1 MPTQYPQEVALRDGR
16 RLLLRPFT
24 ANDTQALWEF
34 FERLPSSVRRFAWD
48 RIDERATVEQ
58 WAANLDYDR
67 VFPLLAFD
75 GSKVV
80 ADATL
85 HYRDS
90 GPLRLVGRIKW
101 VVDPEWRNVGLSTAL
116 LSRFI
121 TIARESGLH
130 HLSTLLI
137 SDLEAKSIQVL
148 KNLGFEA
155 TTLPGYGVDPD
166 GGAHDMTFM
175 ILPLSK

>member
-1 MPTQYPQEVALRDGR
+1 MPTRYPQEVALRDGR
-16 RLLLRPFT
+16 RLLVRPFT

-34 FERLPSSVRRFAWD
+34 FERLPAAVRRFAWD
-48 RIDERATVEQ
+48 PIDDRATVEG
-58 WAANLDYDR
+58 WAAKLDYDR

-75 GSKVV
+75 GGNVV

-85 HYRDS
+85 HYHQN

-101 VVDPEWRNVGLSTAL
+101 LVDPDWRNVGLSTAL
-116 LSRFI
+116 VSGFI

-137 SDLEAKSIQVL
+137 SDIEANAIEVL

-155 TTLPGYGVDPD
+155 RELPGYGVDPD

-175 ILPLSK
+175 FLPLS

>member
-1 MPTQYPQEVALRDGR
+1 MPTRYPQEVALRDGR

-24 ANDTQALWEF
+24 ANDTGELWDF
-34 FERLPSSVRRFAWD
+34 FQRLPVDVRRFAWD
-48 RIDERATVEQ
+48 RIDDRATVER
-58 WAANLDYDR
+58 WGENVDYDK

-75 GSKVV
+75 GKRIV

-85 HYRDS
+85 HYRKN

-101 VVDPEWRNVGLSTAL
+101 LVDPEWRNVGLSTAL
-116 LSRFI
+116 LGKFI
-121 TIARESGLH
+121 PIARESGLT

-137 SDLEAKSIQVL
+137 SDLEAKSIKVL
-148 KNLGFEA
+148 SDLGFEA
-155 TTLPGYGVDPD
+155 TTLPGYGADPD

-175 ILPLSK
+175 ILRL